1 MANDPLGQSPIVD
14 PNLPDPLDP
23 TTPLDD
29 TDALDQQPN
38 QTPLDTLNDILDKGQ
53 DAKNTF
59 DDVKDLKEKVQ
70 KWRGKGSQGGA
81 EGAEALG
88 ESAAAGGAEG
98 AAAGEAAASTAV
110 KGGAEQALK
119 KEAVA
124 AGRSGWLNATKGKI
138 AEGQAKIAA
147 RQAARTAEKQVAKQ
161 AGKQLGKAAAKYG
174 AKAAARWAA
183 EAASGL
189 ADAGLSWILL
199 AADVLLTAGYA
210 ILKKY
215 GKYIAAGAAVF
226 IALPG
231 LIFAFY
237 FGSIGATLTAGSP
250 AEKAQT
256 VVALA
261 LGADPSSSR
270 EVIIK
275 AADVMKNRLTD
286 IIKLLPGGAP
296 AVAIAQGVQ
305 AKLLE
310 LTKVADQPEQRKVLM
325 ADINAD
331 LKKISDAHPDVLFNS
346 GSCAD
351 LKPYID
357 SGKFKDTRPGRMK
370 DMQTIWKG
378 VLNRGN
384 HREVTKDEEGP
395 IPANPRLCNVL
406 KFILNNGFTLESA
419 TLTYG
424 HRQYS
429 QPKKGIESQHY
440 YGEAVDLAQINGV
453 YGGSKW
459 QEETRKLQQ
468 LLSDH
473 AKELHIYELWGPHA
487 ISIDNCSK
495 TTRRIGGHDDHIHIG
510 IANTSKDQSG
520 ACK

>member
-1 MANDPLGQSPIVD
+1 MANDPVTNPDLDSQLGPSVT
-14 PNLPDPLDP
+14 PDE
-23 TTPLDD
+23 
-29 TDALDQQPN
+29 TDILDQQPD
-38 QTPLDTLNDILDKGQ
+38 QTPIDSLNDILDSGQ
-53 DAKNTF
+53 NAKDTF

-70 KWRGKGSQGGA
+70 KWRGKGA
-81 EGAEALG
+81 EKAVEGAETAG
-88 ESAAAGGAEG
+88 ETAVTGGAEG
-98 AAAGEAAASTAV
+98 AAVGTEAATATEAAAGTAA
-110 KGGAEQALK
+110 KSGAKQALK
-119 KEAVA
+119 NETVA

-138 AEGQAKIAA
+138 AEGQAKVAA
-147 RQAARTAEKQVAKQ
+147 RQAARTAERQAVKQ
-161 AGKQLGKAAAKYG
+161 AGKAAAKYG

-199 AADVLLTAGYA
+199 AADVLLTAAYA
-210 ILKKY
+210 LIKKY

-237 FGSIGATLTAGSP
+237 FGSIGATLTAGTP

-256 VVALA
+256 IVALA
-261 LGADPSSSR
+261 LGADPSSGR
-270 EVIIK
+270 EIIIK
-275 AADVMKNRLTD
+275 AADLMKERLTG

-296 AVAIAQGVQ
+296 AIAIADGIQ

-310 LTKVADQPEQRKVLM
+310 LTKIADQPEQRKILM

-331 LKKISDAHPDVLFNS
+331 LKKISDAHPDVLFSS
-346 GSCAD
+346 GTCAD

-357 SGKFKDTRPGRMK
+357 TGKFKDTRPGRMK

-384 HREVTKDEEGP
+384 HREITKDEEGP
-395 IPANPRLCNVL
+395 IPANPRLCSVI
-406 KFILNNGFTLESA
+406 KFILDNGFTLESA
-419 TLTYG
+419 TITYG

-429 QPKKGIESQHY
+429 QPKRNIESQHY
-440 YGEAVDLAQINGV
+440 YGEAIDLAVINGV
-453 YGGSKW
+453 YGGKKW

-468 LLSDH
+468 LLSEN
-473 AKELHIYELWGPHA
+473 AKSLYLYELWGPHA
-487 ISIDNCSK
+487 ISIDNCSP

-510 IANTSKDQSG
+510 IANASKSG